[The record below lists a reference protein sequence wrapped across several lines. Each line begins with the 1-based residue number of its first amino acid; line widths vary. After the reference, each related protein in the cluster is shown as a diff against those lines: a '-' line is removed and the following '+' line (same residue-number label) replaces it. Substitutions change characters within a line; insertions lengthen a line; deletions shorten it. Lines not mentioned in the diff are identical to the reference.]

1 MFFKT
6 KDKIELKVTGMT
18 CGHCEAKIQQA
29 LSNLPGVKKVTA
41 SRTSQK
47 VFIEPEKA
55 EALDLKKVKE
65 AIQSLGYQ
73 VTE

>member
-6 KDKIELKVTGMT
+6 KDKIELKVAGMT
-18 CGHCEAKIQQA
+18 CGHCEAKVETAVKQ
-29 LSNLPGVKKVTA
+29 LPDVKKVTA
-41 SRTSQK
+41 SRTK
-47 VFIEPEKA
+47 ETVTIEPEKA
-55 EALDLKKVKE
+55 AALDLQKVKE